1 MSLKATR
8 RRRRILQAGF
18 FFKTE
23 KEKMMSRELAKTYDP
38 KGIEDRIYDKWLAK
52 KYFHAEVDH
61 SKTPFTI
68 VIPPPNITGQL
79 HMGHALD
86 NTMQDILIRYKRM
99 QGYNALWQPGTD
111 HASIATEVKI
121 IEKLKEEGI
130 SKEDLGREGFLKRAW
145 EWKAEYGGRIIEQLK
160 KLGSSC
166 DWDRERFTM
175 DEGCNKAVT
184 EVFCKMHEKGWIY
197 KGSRII
203 NWCPVCNTS
212 ISDAEVEY
220 EEQAGHFWHIK
231 YPLIEDDGTV
241 STTRFLEFATT
252 RPETMLGDTAV
263 AVHPDDDRYK
273 DIVGKKLMLP
283 IINREIPIIADAY
296 VDREFG
302 TGVVKIT
309 PAHDPNDFE
318 VGKRHNLPEIN
329 ILNDDA
335 TINENGGKFCGM
347 DRYAARE
354 AIVKEL
360 DEMGLL
366 VRIEDYTH
374 NVGTHDRCKTTIEPM
389 IKKQWFVRM
398 DELIKPAV
406 KAVKDGDI
414 QLIPKRMEKTYFN
427 WTDNIRDWCI
437 SRQLWWGHRIPAYYC
452 NDCGETVVA
461 KQMPEKCPKCGGTH
475 FTQDPD
481 TLDTWFSSALWPF
494 STLGWPEQTEDLKYF
509 YPTDVLVTGYDIIFF
524 WVIRMI
530 FSGYEQ
536 MGERPFKTV
545 LFHGLVRDSKGRKMS
560 KSLGNGIDPLE
571 IIDQYGA
578 DALRLTLITGNAP
591 GNDMRFYY
599 ERVEASRNF
608 ANKIWNASRFIMMNM
623 PEEGLQVTEPVL
635 QPVDKWILSK
645 LNALIKD
652 ATENMDHFE
661 LGIAVQKVYDFIWDE
676 FCDWYIEMVKP
687 RLYNTD
693 DQESKNAALW
703 TLKTVLLN
711 ALKLLHPYMPFI
723 TEEIFCTLQSEEES
737 IMISSWPVYQDDW
750 SFAKEE
756 QDIETIKDAV
766 RGVRNIRTEMNV
778 APSRK
783 AMIYVVSE
791 KEEVRRAFTEGKLF
805 FTSLAGASEVVI
817 QEDKNGI
824 AEDAVSVVIH
834 GATLY
839 IPFAELVDIAQEIER
854 LKKEEKRLTGE
865 LARVDGMLNNEKF
878 MGKAPQAKIDEEK
891 AKLEKYTQM
900 MEQVKERL
908 AQLSK

>member
-1 MSLKATR
+1 MSK
-8 RRRRILQAGF
+8 
-18 FFKTE
+18 
-23 KEKMMSRELAKTYDP
+23 ELAKTYDP
-38 KGIEDRIYDKWLAK
+38 KGIEDRLYQKWLDK

-86 NTMQDILIRYKRM
+86 NTMQDILIRFKRM

-121 IEKLKEEGI
+121 IEKLKEQGI
-130 SKEDLGREGFLKRAW
+130 DKHDLGREKFLERAW
-145 EWKAEYGGRIIEQLK
+145 DWKKEYGGRIISQLK

-220 EEQAGHFWHIK
+220 EEQDGHFWHIK
-231 YPLIEDDGTV
+231 YPLIEEDGSV
-241 STTRFLEFATT
+241 STKEFLEFATT

-263 AVHPDDDRYK
+263 AVNPDDDRYK
-273 DIVGKKLMLP
+273 SIIGRKVLLP
-283 IINREIPIIADAY
+283 IVNREIPIVADSY
-296 VDREFG
+296 VDMEFG

-318 VGKRHNLPEIN
+318 VGKRHNLPVIN
-329 ILNDDA
+329 IMNDDA
-335 TINENGGKFCGM
+335 TINKNGGKFEGM
-347 DRYAARE
+347 DRYEARK
-354 AIVKEL
+354 AIVEEL
-360 DEMGLL
+360 DKMGLL
-366 VRIEDYTH
+366 VRIEDYSH
-374 NVGTHDRCKTTIEPM
+374 NVGTHDRCKTTIEPLV
-389 IKKQWFVRM
+389 KEQWFVKM

-406 KAVKDGDI
+406 EAVKNGDI
-414 QLIPKRMEKTYFN
+414 KLIPKRMEKTYFN

-452 NDCGETVVA
+452 DECGEVVVA
-461 KQMPEKCPKCGGTH
+461 KKMPEVCPKCGCTH

-545 LFHGLVRDSKGRKMS
+545 LFHGLVRDSQGRKMS

-599 ERVEASRNF
+599 EKVEANRNF
-608 ANKIWNASRFIMMNM
+608 ANKVWNASRFIMMNM
-623 PEEGLQVTEPVL
+623 EGKEITVPAASELE
-635 QPVDKWILSK
+635 PVDKWILSK
-645 LNALIKD
+645 CNTLVKD
-652 ATENMDHFE
+652 VTENMENYD

-687 RLYNTD
+687 RLYNSD
-693 DQESKNAALW
+693 DAKSQNAALY
-703 TLKTVLLN
+703 TLKSVLID

-723 TEEIFCTLQSEEES
+723 TEEIFCTLQSDEES
-737 IMISSWPVYQDDW
+737 IMISRWPEYSEDKNYP
-750 SFAKEE
+750 KEE
-756 QDIETIKDAV
+756 KDIEIIKEAV
-766 RGVRNIRTEMNV
+766 RGIRNIRTEMNV
-778 APSRK
+778 APSKK
-783 AMIYVVSE
+783 ATVYVVSE
-791 KEEVRRAFTEGKLF
+791 DEGIRRTFEEGKLF
-805 FTSLAGASEVVI
+805 FATLSYASEVLV
-817 QEDKNGI
+817 QKDKTGI
-824 AEDAVSVVIH
+824 ADDAVSVMIA
-834 GATLY
+834 GAALY
-839 IPFAELVDIAQEIER
+839 IPFAELVDIQAEIER
-854 LKKEEKRLTGE
+854 LEKEEKRLAGE
-865 LARVDGMLNNEKF
+865 IARCEGMLKNEKF
-878 MGKAPQAKIDEEK
+878 ISKAPEAKVAEEK
-891 AKLEKYTQM
+891 EKLAKYTNLA
-900 MEQVKERL
+900 EQVKERL
-908 AQLSK
+908 AQLKAM